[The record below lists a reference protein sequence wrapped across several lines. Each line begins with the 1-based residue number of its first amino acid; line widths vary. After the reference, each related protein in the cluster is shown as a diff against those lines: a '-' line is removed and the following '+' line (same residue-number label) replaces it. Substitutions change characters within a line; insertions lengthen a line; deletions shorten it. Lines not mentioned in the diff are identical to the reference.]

1 MKILRLTYPPSG
13 RISIEDLS
21 QLYSDSY
28 KGASEN
34 KAARMEIFNQNGEL
48 VYIITDRT
56 KIKTLP
62 LEQGFYLL
70 REKDNGGNIIKNG
83 KLIFQ

>member
-1 MKILRLTYPPSG
+1 MKILRFTYPPSG

-21 QLYSDSY
+21 QLYSDSRDHY
-28 KGASEN
+28 QNEAV
-34 KAARMEIFNQNGEL
+34 RMEIYNQNGEL

-70 REKDNGGNIIKNG
+70 REKDTGGNIIKNG